1 MTAVTGTAGTGH
13 GRVLVLI
20 NGASGAGKTTTA
32 AWLRER
38 LQDTLWIHPDGR
50 WPTPS
55 MTSEQI
61 LIEVLNTLAIV
72 DGPRVALADCQIRGS
87 DARRLL
93 DGRPEIQLVNVV
105 LTCEPEERRRRLR
118 QRDAQAH
125 DPSRIE
131 AWSTVLREDALREG
145 DPVLDTTTTGTAGCG
160 RQILG
165 LLESAARA
173 RPPAG

>member
-1 MTAVTGTAGTGH
+1 MTNVTGTAETGH

-38 LQDTLWIHPDGR
+38 LQDAVWIHPDGR

-72 DGPRVALADCQIRGS
+72 DGPRIALADCQIRGS

-118 QRDAQAH
+118 KTQTR
-125 DPSRIE
+125 
-131 AWSTVLREDALREG
+131 
-145 DPVLDTTTTGTAGCG
+145 
-160 RQILG
+160 
-165 LLESAARA
+165 
-173 RPPAG
+173 